1 MKKIIL
7 GALLMFVTLTFAQNG
22 TDGLEWIEGYEE
34 AAKIS
39 QKTGKPILANFTGSD
54 WCGWCKRLDK
64 EVFSKEEFTKWAKK
78 NVVLLKVDFPKRK
91 KIPTEIAAGNKSLQ
105 QAFQVR
111 GYPTLWLFS
120 VGEEVS
126 DITPLGSTGY
136 VKGGAK
142 NWIESISPA
151 LPN

>member
-7 GALLMFVTLTFAQNG
+7 GAFLLFTTIIIAQEN
-22 TDGLEWIEGYEE
+22 TEELQWIEGYEE

-54 WCGWCKRLDK
+54 WCGWCIRLDK
-64 EVFSKEEFTKWAKK
+64 EVFSKQEFTKWAKK
-78 NVVLLKVDFPKRK
+78 NVVLLKVDFPRRK
-91 KIPTEIAAGNKSLQ
+91 KIATKIAEGNKSLQ
-105 QAFQVR
+105 QTFQVS

-120 VGEEVS
+120 VGKEIN
-126 DITPLGSTGY
+126 DITPLGKTSY
-136 VKGGAK
+136 VSGGAEK
-142 NWIESISPA
+142 WIASINPA

>member
-7 GALLMFVTLTFAQNG
+7 VALLIFTATSYAQ
-22 TDGLEWIEGYEE
+22 DVEWIEGYEE

-54 WCGWCKRLDK
+54 WCGWCMRLDK
-64 EVFSKEEFTKWAKK
+64 EVFSKKEFAKWAKK

-91 KIPTEIAAGNKSLQ
+91 KIPAAIAEGNKALQ

-120 VGEEVS
+120 VGKEIS
-126 DITPLGSTGY
+126 DITPLGKTAY
-136 VKGGAK
+136 VRGGAK
-142 NWIESISPA
+142 KWIASIDPA